1 MATTRV
7 LIDRD
12 KIAKRIEALGRQ
24 ISTDLRAEQAQ
35 ATQRGE
41 PLQPVTLVPV
51 LTGALVFAADLIRSI
66 DMPLS
71 IRPVTLSSYPGS
83 ATSSQGVSAPYSLP
97 ADLKGHR
104 VLIVDDI
111 LDSGQTLGLLRRV
124 FSAQAPASLRIAVL
138 LNKRKPKG
146 RTEEVPVEYF
156 GFEIDDRFVVGY
168 GLDHDGLYRNLPDV
182 SELIL

>member
-1 MATTRV
+1 MATTRL
-7 LIDRD
+7 LIDRER
-12 KIAKRIEALGRQ
+12 IAQRTSELGRQ
-24 ISTDLRAEQAQ
+24 ITTDLRAEQAD
-35 ATQRGE
+35 AVALGRAM
-41 PLQPVTLVPV
+41 QPVTLVPV

-66 DMPLS
+66 DVPLS
-71 IRPVTLSSYPGS
+71 IRPVTLSSYPGAS
-83 ATSSQGVSAPYSLP
+83 TSSQGVSAPYSLP
-97 ADLKGHR
+97 ADLKGQR

-124 FSAQAPASLRIAVL
+124 FAAQAPASLRIAVL
-138 LNKRKPKG
+138 LNKRKPRG

-182 SELIL
+182 SELIP